1 MPRTCREV
9 GPPSRTSSAFPP
21 LGRTEA
27 AYDVDAGG
35 TVRKK
40 SLAVAL
46 IAILVCA
53 VTGGVT
59 GQQRPAPSRA
69 ATLDDL
75 LEELRAFR
83 SELRDSSATNLR
95 GQLLLARLQLQEQRV
110 NTIWRQLSEVEDK
123 LQGTEKEAAAPE
135 HVLKLMGV
143 APGTDSARPSG
154 SSHRNVQNPDGCC
167 RKSEYG
173 PEAAPSRTHATD
185 DERAI
190 PLDHTE
196 CGNRSARESADS
208 GEASTLKA
216 CQSA

>member
-1 MPRTCREV
+1 MCCVATAEAHVVERSRRWE
-9 GPPSRTSSAFPP
+9 GPKPP
-21 LGRTEA
+21 MMSTQEA
-27 AYDVDAGG
+27 I
-35 TVRKK
+35 VRKK

-46 IAILVCA
+46 IAILVVA

-83 SELRDSSATNLR
+83 SELRDSSATSLR

-123 LQGTEKEAAAPE
+123 LQVTEKEGAAPE

-143 APGTDSARPSG
+143 EPGTDPPAHLAPVIEMFKTQMAAAEKANTDLKQRQAELTQLMTNEQSRWTTLNAEIEALEKALTAVRPQ
-154 SSHRNVQNPDGCC
+154 R
-167 RKSEYG
+167 
-173 PEAAPSRTHATD
+173 
-185 DERAI
+185 
-190 PLDHTE
+190 
-196 CGNRSARESADS
+196 
-208 GEASTLKA
+208 
-216 CQSA
+216 